1 MSQRKVCV
9 VVNSRA
15 NYGRIK
21 SFLRAASDHPGLKL
35 QLVVGASALLHRFGK
50 VIDIIRGDGFEP
62 QAVVHSIVDGETPVT
77 MAKSVGLGTIELATH
92 FDALKPDVVLTV
104 ADRFET
110 IATAI
115 AASYMNIPVA
125 HTQGGEVTGSIDENV
140 RHAITKLSH
149 VHFPATERARE
160 FLLRMGER
168 EDTIFVTGCPSID
181 VLVEN
186 DLALPADIFARN
198 RGVGADLDVSKP
210 YVMVLQHPV
219 TTEYGEGLTQIEAT
233 LKAVDRVGRQ
243 GMQVIWLWPN
253 ADAGSDDVAKGLR
266 VFRENNNPTYLHLY
280 RNFSPE
286 DYARLLNNAVCM
298 IGNSS
303 SGLREAAFLGT
314 PSVNIGSRQRGR
326 DRARNVIDVPHNAD
340 DIYRAIERQIA
351 NGRYPRSLMFGDGKL
366 RQAHRRYAFP
376 YPARS
381 REIAELSTIARV
393 HGRRRCP
400 NRVQVASARSMN
412 RSSATTKRSPDLY
425 FAAVALGRFYA

>member
-50 VIDIIRGDGFEP
+50 AIDIIRGDGFEP
-62 QAVVHSIVDGETPVT
+62 QAVVHSIVDGETPTT

-92 FDALKPDVVLTV
+92 FEALKPDVVLTV

-149 VHFPATERARE
+149 IHFPATARARE

-186 DLALPADIFARN
+186 DLALPPDIFARN

-233 LKAVDRVGRQ
+233 LKAVDRIGRQ
-243 GMQVIWLWPN
+243 GTQVIWLWPN

-314 PSVNIGSRQRGR
+314 PCVNIGSRQRGR

-351 NGRYPRSLMFGDGKL
+351 NGRYPRSLMFGDGSSGKRIADILATAPLRLEKTLSYLDEEDGLPSAKL
-366 RQAHRRYAFP
+366 R
-376 YPARS
+376 S
-381 REIAELSTIARV
+381 M
-393 HGRRRCP
+393 HG
-400 NRVQVASARSMN
+400 
-412 RSSATTKRSPDLY
+412 
-425 FAAVALGRFYA
+425 

>member
-1 MSQRKVCV
+1 VIVSQRKVCV

-21 SFLRAASDHPGLKL
+21 SFLRAAMDHPDLEL
-35 QLVVGASALLHRFGK
+35 QLIVGASALLYRFGSA
-50 VIDIIRGDGFEP
+50 IDIIRGDGFEP
-62 QAVVHSIVDGETPVT
+62 QAIVHSVVDGETPVT

-92 FDALKPDVVLTV
+92 FEALKPDVVLTV

-149 VHFPATERARE
+149 IHFPATQRARE

-168 EDTIFVTGCPSID
+168 PDTIHVTGCPSID

-186 DLALPADIFARN
+186 DLALPKDIFARN
-198 RGVGADLDVSKP
+198 KGVGAELDIAKP
-210 YVMVLQHPV
+210 YVMVMQHPV
-219 TTEYGEGLTQIEAT
+219 TTEYGEGLAQIEAT
-233 LKAVDRVGRQ
+233 LKAVDRIGRQ

-266 VFRENNNPTYLHLY
+266 VFRENNDPDYLHLY

-303 SGLREAAFLGT
+303 SGLREAAYLGT
-314 PSVNIGSRQRGR
+314 PSVNIGTRQRGR
-326 DRARNVIDVPHNAD
+326 DRAQNVIDTPHNAEA
-340 DIYRAIERQIA
+340 IYRAIERQVA
-351 NGRYPRSLMFGDGKL
+351 HGRYPSSLMFGDGSSGK
-366 RQAHRRYAFP
+366 R
-376 YPARS
+376 
-381 REIAELSTIARV
+381 IADILATASLQLEKSLSYLDMPEERPSARV
-393 HGRRRCP
+393 K
-400 NRVQVASARSMN
+400 RVN
-412 RSSATTKRSPDLY
+412 L
-425 FAAVALGRFYA
+425 

>member
-1 MSQRKVCV
+1 VIVSQRKVCV

-21 SFLRAASDHPGLKL
+21 SFLRAAMDHPGLEL
-35 QLVVGASALLHRFGK
+35 QLIVGASALLYRFGSA
-50 VIDIIRGDGFEP
+50 IDIIRGDGFEP
-62 QAVVHSIVDGETPVT
+62 QAIVHSVVDGETPVT

-92 FDALKPDVVLTV
+92 FEALKPNVVLTV

-149 VHFPATERARE
+149 IHFPATERARE

-168 EDTIFVTGCPSID
+168 PDTIHVTGCPSID

-186 DLALPADIFARN
+186 DLSLPKDIFARN
-198 RGVGADLDVSKP
+198 KGVGAELDVSKP

-219 TTEYGEGLTQIEAT
+219 TTEYGEGLAQIEAT
-233 LKAVDRVGRQ
+233 LKAVDRIGRQ

-266 VFRENNNPTYLHLY
+266 VFRENNDPDYLHLY

-286 DYARLLNNAVCM
+286 DYARLLNNAACM

-303 SGLREAAFLGT
+303 SGLREAAYLGT

-326 DRARNVIDVPHNAD
+326 DRGQNVIDAPHNAD
-340 DIYRAIERQIA
+340 AIYRAIERQIA
-351 NGRYPRSLMFGDGKL
+351 HGRYPRSLMFGDG
-366 RQAHRRYAFP
+366 
-376 YPARS
+376 S
-381 REIAELSTIARV
+381 S
-393 HGRRRCP
+393 GRRIADILATAP
-400 NRVQVASARSMN
+400 LQLEKSLSYLDMPEEWPSAKVKRVN
-412 RSSATTKRSPDLY
+412 L
-425 FAAVALGRFYA
+425 

>member
-21 SFLRAASDHPGLKL
+21 SFLRAAMDHPDLEL
-35 QLVVGASALLHRFGK
+35 QLIVGASALLYRFGSA
-50 VIDIIRGDGFEP
+50 IDIIRGDGFEP
-62 QAVVHSIVDGETPVT
+62 QAIVHSVVDGETPVT

-92 FDALKPDVVLTV
+92 FEALKPDVVLTV

-149 VHFPATERARE
+149 IHFPATERARE

-168 EDTIFVTGCPSID
+168 PDTIHVAGCPSID

-186 DLALPADIFARN
+186 DLALPKDIFARN
-198 RGVGADLDVSKP
+198 KGVGADLDISKP
-210 YVMVLQHPV
+210 YVMVMQHPV

-233 LKAVDRVGRQ
+233 LKAVDRIGRQ

-266 VFRENNNPTYLHLY
+266 VFRENNDPDYLHLY

-303 SGLREAAFLGT
+303 SGLREAAYLGT
-314 PSVNIGSRQRGR
+314 PSVNIGTRQRGR
-326 DRARNVIDVPHNAD
+326 DRAQNVIDAPHNAEA
-340 DIYRAIERQIA
+340 IYRAIERQVA
-351 NGRYPRSLMFGDGKL
+351 HGRYPRSLMFGDGSSGKRIADIL
-366 RQAHRRYAFP
+366 ATASLQLEKSLSYLDMPEERPSARVKRVNLYN
-376 YPARS
+376 RS
-381 REIAELSTIARV
+381 RR
-393 HGRRRCP
+393 
-400 NRVQVASARSMN
+400 
-412 RSSATTKRSPDLY
+412 KRHD
-425 FAAVALGRFYA
+425 

>member
-21 SFLRAASDHPGLKL
+21 SFLRAAMDHPDLEL
-35 QLVVGASALLHRFGK
+35 QLIVGASALLYRFGSA
-50 VIDIIRGDGFEP
+50 IDIIRGDGFEP
-62 QAVVHSIVDGETPVT
+62 QAIVHSVVDGETPVT

-92 FDALKPDVVLTV
+92 FEALKPDVVLTV

-149 VHFPATERARE
+149 IHFPATERARE

-168 EDTIFVTGCPSID
+168 PDTIHVTGCPSID

-186 DLALPADIFARN
+186 DLALPKDIFARN
-198 RGVGADLDVSKP
+198 KGVGAELDIAKP
-210 YVMVLQHPV
+210 YVMVMQHPV
-219 TTEYGEGLTQIEAT
+219 TTEYGEGLAQIEAT
-233 LKAVDRVGRQ
+233 LKAVDRIGRQ

-266 VFRENNNPTYLHLY
+266 VFRENNDPDYLHLY

-303 SGLREAAFLGT
+303 SGLREAAYLGT
-314 PSVNIGSRQRGR
+314 PSVNIGTRQRGR
-326 DRARNVIDVPHNAD
+326 DRAQNVIDAPHNAEA
-340 DIYRAIERQIA
+340 IYRAIERQVA
-351 NGRYPRSLMFGDGKL
+351 HGRYPRSLMFGDGSSGK
-366 RQAHRRYAFP
+366 R
-376 YPARS
+376 
-381 REIAELSTIARV
+381 IADILATASLQLEKSLSYLDMPEERPSARV
-393 HGRRRCP
+393 K
-400 NRVQVASARSMN
+400 RVN
-412 RSSATTKRSPDLY
+412 L
-425 FAAVALGRFYA
+425 

>member
-21 SFLRAASDHPGLKL
+21 SFLRAAMDHPDLEL
-35 QLVVGASALLHRFGK
+35 QLIVGASALLYRFGSA
-50 VIDIIRGDGFEP
+50 IDIIRGDGFEP
-62 QAVVHSIVDGETPVT
+62 QAIVHSVVDGETPVT

-92 FDALKPDVVLTV
+92 FEALKPDVVLTV

-149 VHFPATERARE
+149 IHFPATERARE

-168 EDTIFVTGCPSID
+168 PDTIHVTGCPSID

-186 DLALPADIFARN
+186 DLALPKDIFARN
-198 RGVGADLDVSKP
+198 KGVGADLDVSKP
-210 YVMVLQHPV
+210 YVMVMQHPV

-233 LKAVDRVGRQ
+233 LKAVDRIGRQ

-266 VFRENNNPTYLHLY
+266 VFRENNDPDYLHLY

-303 SGLREAAFLGT
+303 SGLREAAYLGT
-314 PSVNIGSRQRGR
+314 PSVNIGTRQRGR
-326 DRARNVIDVPHNAD
+326 DRAQNVIDAPHNAEA
-340 DIYRAIERQIA
+340 IYRAIERQVA
-351 NGRYPRSLMFGDGKL
+351 HGRYPRSLMFGDGSSGK
-366 RQAHRRYAFP
+366 R
-376 YPARS
+376 
-381 REIAELSTIARV
+381 IADILATAPLQLEKSLSYLDMPEERPSARV
-393 HGRRRCP
+393 K
-400 NRVQVASARSMN
+400 RVN
-412 RSSATTKRSPDLY
+412 L
-425 FAAVALGRFYA
+425 

>member
-21 SFLRAASDHPGLKL
+21 SFLRAAMDHPDLEL
-35 QLVVGASALLHRFGK
+35 QLIVGASALLYRFGSA
-50 VIDIIRGDGFEP
+50 IDIIRGDGFEP
-62 QAVVHSIVDGETPVT
+62 QAIVHSVVDGETPVT

-92 FDALKPDVVLTV
+92 FEALKPDVVLTV

-149 VHFPATERARE
+149 IHFPATERARE

-168 EDTIFVTGCPSID
+168 PDTIHVTGCPSID

-186 DLALPADIFARN
+186 DLALPKDIFARN
-198 RGVGADLDVSKP
+198 KGVGADLDVSKP
-210 YVMVLQHPV
+210 YVMVMQHPV

-233 LKAVDRVGRQ
+233 LKAVDRIGRQ

-266 VFRENNNPTYLHLY
+266 VFRENNDPDYLHLY

-303 SGLREAAFLGT
+303 SGLREAAYLGT
-314 PSVNIGSRQRGR
+314 PSVNIGTRQRGR
-326 DRARNVIDVPHNAD
+326 DRAQNVIDTPHNAEA
-340 DIYRAIERQIA
+340 IYRAIERQVA
-351 NGRYPRSLMFGDGKL
+351 HGRYPNSLMFGDGSSGK
-366 RQAHRRYAFP
+366 R
-376 YPARS
+376 
-381 REIAELSTIARV
+381 IADILATASLQLEKSLSYLDMPEERPSARV
-393 HGRRRCP
+393 K
-400 NRVQVASARSMN
+400 RVN
-412 RSSATTKRSPDLY
+412 L
-425 FAAVALGRFYA
+425 

>member
-21 SFLRAASDHPGLKL
+21 SFLRAAMDHPDLEL
-35 QLVVGASALLHRFGK
+35 QLIVGASALLYRFGSA
-50 VIDIIRGDGFEP
+50 IDIIREDGFNP
-62 QAVVHSIVDGETPVT
+62 RAIVHSVVDGETPVT

-92 FDALKPDVVLTV
+92 FEALKPDVVLTV

-149 VHFPATERARE
+149 IHFPATERARE

-168 EDTIFVTGCPSID
+168 PDTIHVAGCPSID

-186 DLALPADIFARN
+186 DLALPKDIFARN
-198 RGVGADLDVSKP
+198 KGVGADLDISKP
-210 YVMVLQHPV
+210 YVMVMQHPV

-233 LKAVDRVGRQ
+233 LKAVDRIGRQ

-266 VFRENNNPTYLHLY
+266 VFRENNDPDYLHLY

-303 SGLREAAFLGT
+303 SGLREAAYLGT
-314 PSVNIGSRQRGR
+314 PSVNIGTRQRGR
-326 DRARNVIDVPHNAD
+326 DRAQNVIDAPHNAEA
-340 DIYRAIERQIA
+340 IYRAIERQVA
-351 NGRYPRSLMFGDGKL
+351 HGRYPRSLMFGDGSSGK
-366 RQAHRRYAFP
+366 R
-376 YPARS
+376 
-381 REIAELSTIARV
+381 IADILATATLQLEKSLSYLDMPEERPSARV
-393 HGRRRCP
+393 K
-400 NRVQVASARSMN
+400 RVN
-412 RSSATTKRSPDLY
+412 L
-425 FAAVALGRFYA
+425 

>member
-21 SFLRAASDHPGLKL
+21 SFLRAAMDHPDLEL
-35 QLVVGASALLHRFGK
+35 QLIVGASALLYRFGSA
-50 VIDIIRGDGFEP
+50 IDIIRGDGFEP
-62 QAVVHSIVDGETPVT
+62 QAIVHSVVDGETPVT

-92 FDALKPDVVLTV
+92 FEALKPDVVLTV

-149 VHFPATERARE
+149 IHFPATERARE

-168 EDTIFVTGCPSID
+168 PDTIHVAGCPSID

-186 DLALPADIFARN
+186 DLALPKDIFARN
-198 RGVGADLDVSKP
+198 KGVGADLDISKP
-210 YVMVLQHPV
+210 YVMVMQHPV

-233 LKAVDRVGRQ
+233 LKAVDRIGRQ

-266 VFRENNNPTYLHLY
+266 VFRENNDPDYLHLY

-303 SGLREAAFLGT
+303 SGLREAAYLGT
-314 PSVNIGSRQRGR
+314 PCVNIGTRQRGR
-326 DRARNVIDVPHNAD
+326 DRAQNVIDAPHNAEA
-340 DIYRAIERQIA
+340 IYRAIERQIVH
-351 NGRYPRSLMFGDGKL
+351 GRYPRSLMFGDGSSGK
-366 RQAHRRYAFP
+366 R
-376 YPARS
+376 
-381 REIAELSTIARV
+381 IADILATASLQLEKSLSYLDMPEERPSARV
-393 HGRRRCP
+393 K
-400 NRVQVASARSMN
+400 RVN
-412 RSSATTKRSPDLY
+412 L
-425 FAAVALGRFYA
+425 

>member
-21 SFLRAASDHPGLKL
+21 SFLRAAMDHPDLEL
-35 QLVVGASALLHRFGK
+35 QLIVGASALLYRFGSA
-50 VIDIIRGDGFEP
+50 IDIIRGDGFEP
-62 QAVVHSIVDGETPVT
+62 QAIVHSVVDGETPVT

-92 FDALKPDVVLTV
+92 FEALKPDVVLTV

-149 VHFPATERARE
+149 IHFPATERARE

-168 EDTIFVTGCPSID
+168 PDTIHVAGCPSID

-186 DLALPADIFARN
+186 DLALPKDIFARN
-198 RGVGADLDVSKP
+198 KGVGADLDISKP
-210 YVMVLQHPV
+210 YVMVMQHPV

-233 LKAVDRVGRQ
+233 LKAVDRIGRQ

-266 VFRENNNPTYLHLY
+266 VFRENNDPDYLHLY

-303 SGLREAAFLGT
+303 SGLREAAYLGT
-314 PSVNIGSRQRGR
+314 PSVNIGTRQRGR
-326 DRARNVIDVPHNAD
+326 DRAQNVIDAPHNAEA
-340 DIYRAIERQIA
+340 IYRAIERQVA
-351 NGRYPRSLMFGDGKL
+351 HGRYPRSLMFGDGSSGKRIADILATATL
-366 RQAHRRYAFP
+366 RLEK
-376 YPARS
+376 S
-381 REIAELSTIARV
+381 LSYLDMPEERPSVRV
-393 HGRRRCP
+393 K
-400 NRVQVASARSMN
+400 RVN
-412 RSSATTKRSPDLY
+412 L
-425 FAAVALGRFYA
+425 

>member
-1 MSQRKVCV
+1 VSQRKVCV

-21 SFLRAASDHPGLKL
+21 SFLRAAMDHPDLEL
-35 QLVVGASALLHRFGK
+35 QLIDGASALLYRYGSA
-50 VIDIIRGDGFEP
+50 IDIIRGDGFEP
-62 QAVVHSIVDGETPVT
+62 QAIVHSVVDGETPVT

-92 FDALKPDVVLTV
+92 FEALKPDVVLTV

-149 VHFPATERARE
+149 IHFPATERARE
-160 FLLRMGER
+160 ILMRMGER
-168 EDTIFVTGCPSID
+168 PDTIHVTGCPSID

-186 DLALPADIFARN
+186 DLALPKDIFARN
-198 RGVGADLDVSKP
+198 KGVGADLDVSKP
-210 YVMVLQHPV
+210 YVMVMQHPV

-233 LKAVDRVGRQ
+233 LKAVDRLGRQ

-266 VFRENNNPTYLHLY
+266 VFRENNDPDYLHLY

-286 DYARLLNNAVCM
+286 DYARLLNNAACM

-303 SGLREAAFLGT
+303 SGLREAAYLGT

-326 DRARNVIDVPHNAD
+326 DRARNVIDAPHNAEA
-340 DIYRAIERQIA
+340 IYRAIERQVA
-351 NGRYPRSLMFGDGKL
+351 HGRYPRSLMFGDGSSG
-366 RQAHRRYAFP
+366 RR
-376 YPARS
+376 
-381 REIAELSTIARV
+381 IADILATAPLQLEKSLSYLDMPEERPSARV
-393 HGRRRCP
+393 K
-400 NRVQVASARSMN
+400 RVN
-412 RSSATTKRSPDLY
+412 L
-425 FAAVALGRFYA
+425 

>member
-1 MSQRKVCV
+1 MIVSQRKVCV

-21 SFLRAASDHPGLKL
+21 SFLRAAADHPGLDL
-35 QLVVGASALLHRFGK
+35 QLVVGASALLYRFGSA
-50 VIDIIRGDGFEP
+50 IDIIRADGFEP
-62 QAVVHSIVDGETPVT
+62 QAIVHSIVDGETPVT
-77 MAKSVGLGTIELATH
+77 MANSVGLGTIELATH
-92 FDALKPDVVLTV
+92 FEALKPDVVLTI

-149 VHFPATERARE
+149 IHFPATERARD
-160 FLLRMGER
+160 FLLRMGEQP
-168 EDTIFVTGCPSID
+168 DTIHVTGCPSID
-181 VLVEN
+181 VLVDT
-186 DLALPADIFARN
+186 DLALPPDIFNRN
-198 RGVGADLDVSKP
+198 RGVGAALDIAKP
-210 YVMVLQHPV
+210 FVMVLQHPV
-219 TTEYGEGLTQIEAT
+219 TTEYGEGLAQIQTT
-233 LKAVDRVGRQ
+233 LQAVDRIGRQ

-266 VFRENNNPTYLHLY
+266 VFRENNDPDYLHLY

-286 DYARLLNNAVCM
+286 DYARLLNNAACM

-326 DRARNVIDVPHNAD
+326 DRTHNVIDVPHDAD
-340 DIYRAIERQIA
+340 AVYRAIDRQLKH
-351 NGRYPRSLMFGDGKL
+351 GRYPRSLIFGDGSSGKRIADILATAALRLEKSLSYLDALEERPSAKL
-366 RQAHRRYAFP
+366 RTMG
-376 YPARS
+376 RS
-381 REIAELSTIARV
+381 A
-393 HGRRRCP
+393 G
-400 NRVQVASARSMN
+400 
-412 RSSATTKRSPDLY
+412 
-425 FAAVALGRFYA
+425 G